1 LERGCLGHVYNIG
14 GADVK
19 DNLTMARDLLK
30 IIGKPESLI
39 SHVPDRP
46 GHDRRY
52 ALNSGKIKR
61 ELGWKP
67 LIPLEEGLRQT
78 VAWYRKNTTG

>member
-1 LERGCLGHVYNIG
+1 
-14 GADVK
+14 
-19 DNLTMARDLLK
+19 MARDLLK

-52 ALNSGKIKR
+52 ALNSGKIKS

>member
-1 LERGCLGHVYNIG
+1 
-14 GADVK
+14 
-19 DNLTMARDLLK
+19 MARDLLK

>member
-1 LERGCLGHVYNIG
+1 MFIILVVLTLR
-14 GADVK
+14 

-52 ALNSGKIKR
+52 ALNSGKIR
-61 ELGWKP
+61 VSSAGN
-67 LIPLEEGLRQT
+67 R
-78 VAWYRKNTTG
+78 